1 MGGTS
6 KPGPTVG
13 RCLAGAALLA
23 LISSAAP
30 AEELVERGYTV
41 ASTSCAACHL
51 VEGSGDAL
59 ALHAAVARPLR
70 VIAEDAALT
79 EEEIRALLADQHPVA
94 PLELTP
100 EEIEALM
107 AYIGSL
113 HAQ

>member
-6 KPGPTVG
+6 KPEPTMG
-13 RCLAGAALLA
+13 RCLAGAALSA
-23 LISSAAP
+23 LITSAAL
-30 AEELVERGYTV
+30 AGELVERGYAV
-41 ASTSCAACHL
+41 ASTSCAACHF

-79 EEEIRALLADQHPVA
+79 EDEFKTLLADNHPVA
-94 PLELTP
+94 PLELTT
-100 EEIEALM
+100 EEIEALV

-113 HAQ
+113 HTQ